1 MEITDVRLDMYK
13 WPREVPIT
21 NGLYTYTHN
30 LLNIVVV
37 ETDDPN
43 ITGIGLAGGI
53 EASPEVGEAFIG
65 HFKKMLVG
73 MDPLDNERI
82 WREMWRPK
90 LVGRRGI
97 STRILGGID
106 IALWDIKG
114 KVAGLPVY
122 KLLGGYTDRVD
133 TYVAGGYYEEGKG
146 LKELAAE
153 MAENVELGARAV
165 KIKVGAVPINED
177 IERVRVCRE
186 TIGPD
191 VRLMVD
197 ANNAYR
203 HYEAIEFARK
213 AEKYDLFWFE
223 EPVEPDDYIGQREI
237 TRATSVPVAAGENEY
252 TRYGFRDMIDH
263 RAVDILQPDA
273 LVLGGITEFMKVC
286 ALSPS
291 TRPRHRATRIPVRPH
306 PPRRRNLQRTHP
318 RVLPRHRRP
327 HARQDLATRTLHRR
341 RLRPRP
347 RPPRPRPRT
356 QMGRPRRVEL
366 SRSGESVNPAAVR
379 HSGESRN
386 PEGRC
391 GAAGS

>member
-13 WPREVPIT
+13 WPRKVPIT

-30 LLNIVVV
+30 LLNIVVI

-53 EASPEVGEAFIG
+53 EASPEVGEAIIG

-73 MDPLDNERI
+73 MDPLNNERI

-90 LVGRRGI
+90 LVGRRGVT
-97 STRILGGID
+97 TRMLGGID

-203 HYEAIEFARK
+203 HYQAIEFARK

-273 LVLGGITEFMKVC
+273 LVLGGITEFMKVA
-286 ALSPS
+286 ALAQAHDLDIAPHGSQYVHIHLVAAIPNGLILEYYRD
-291 TRPRHRATRIPVRPH
+291 TVDPMYGKIWEHELYIEDGYVHAPDRPGLGLEPKWGV
-306 PPRRRNLQRTHP
+306 LEEF
-318 RVLPRHRRP
+318 RV
-327 HARQDLATRTLHRR
+327 
-341 RLRPRP
+341 
-347 RPPRPRPRT
+347 
-356 QMGRPRRVEL
+356 
-366 SRSGESVNPAAVR
+366 
-379 HSGESRN
+379 
-386 PEGRC
+386 
-391 GAAGS
+391 